1 MLVLAN
7 EFRTLSGKAYLTSG
21 GHLILDRTM
30 PRQRPPL
37 EDAYEKW
44 LKKQPPTPSSRRQKD
59 KVEADVYEAWLR
71 ERVEKKRPP
80 R

>member
-1 MLVLAN
+1 MPVLAN
-7 EFRTLSGKAYLTSG
+7 ESRALSDKAYLISRAP
-21 GHLILDRTM
+21 LILERTM

-37 EDAYEKW
+37 EDAYEAW
-44 LKKQPPTPSSRRQKD
+44 LKKQPSTPSSRRQKD

-71 ERVEKKRPP
+71 QRIEKKRPT